1 MVMATTAIVD
11 TISAR
16 CYHFV
21 KSAIIGGGMVRTQI
35 QLTAVKTVSK
45 EHGISTAEVI
55 RRAIDLLLRTGV
67 YVEEGEKRM
76 RALNIVGRFRS
87 GRHDIS
93 KNHDAHLA
101 DAYSK

>member
-1 MVMATTAIVD
+1 
-11 TISAR
+11 
-16 CYHFV
+16 
-21 KSAIIGGGMVRTQI
+21 MVRTQI
-35 QLTAVKTVSK
+35 QLTEEQVKAVKTVSK

-55 RRAIDLLLRTGV
+55 RRAIDLLLRSGV

-76 RALNIVGRFRS
+76 RALNIVGRFCS

-93 KNHDAHLA
+93 KNPDAHLA

>member
-1 MVMATTAIVD
+1 
-11 TISAR
+11 
-16 CYHFV
+16 
-21 KSAIIGGGMVRTQI
+21 MVRSQI
-35 QLTAVKTVSK
+35 QLTEEQAKAVKTVSK
-45 EHGISTAEVI
+45 EHGISSAEVI
-55 RRAIDLLLRTGV
+55 RRAIDLLLRSGV